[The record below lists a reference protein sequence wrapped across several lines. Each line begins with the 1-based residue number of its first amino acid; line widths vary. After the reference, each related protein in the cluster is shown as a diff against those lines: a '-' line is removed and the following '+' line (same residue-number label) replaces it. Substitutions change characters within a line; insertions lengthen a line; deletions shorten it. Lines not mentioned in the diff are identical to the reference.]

1 MMTVKDIFAE
11 TISPSVLYLV
21 KLPNTKSRIIQKN
34 NYQVY
39 CAKYPNY
46 KGLFRKDVEETKN
59 FGKMLCDNV
68 AEKMN
73 NFGFFTSDERP
84 KYGISYG
91 LSEEEY
97 DYIIEQVSAD
107 EKHHLVVMFAYPEK
121 EALETQTYFEN
132 MLRRTYLD
140 YQLKKSKETLNNL
153 T

>member
-1 MMTVKDIFAE
+1 MSVRDIFDE

-39 CAKYPNY
+39 CAKYPMY
-46 KGLFRKDVEETKN
+46 MGLFRKDIEDSKI
-59 FGKMLCDNV
+59 FGRRLCDKV
-68 AEKMN
+68 AKKMK

-97 DYIIEQVSAD
+97 DYILETVSAD
-107 EKHHLVVMFAYPEK
+107 ENHHLVVMFAYPEK
-121 EALETQTYFEN
+121 EALETKTFFEN
-132 MLRRTYLD
+132 MLRKEYLD
-140 YQLKKSKETLNNL
+140 YQLKLRTAY
-153 T
+153 